1 MSVSVK
7 KLNILLIG
15 LFLIYLLGY
24 FTTLSNTLIPMLCI
38 SQVFLIENIARSRS
52 KILRL
57 GTIIV
62 TIASVIYFIASILI
76 L

>member
-1 MSVSVK
+1 MNVSVK
-7 KLNILLIG
+7 KFNIVLIG

-38 SQVFLIENIARSRS
+38 SQVFLVENIVRSRS